1 MIMAFSNNLTVID
14 AGILELVLL
23 ELIPSGVVRFIEIG
37 MNSGETARGIKE
49 YVEERGATL
58 KYCGIDSGLLG
69 KPQSPF
75 MGALVLE
82 GDSAEVSPSAPDE
95 VDAVFVDG
103 CHSFNHVILDT
114 FHYAPRVRAGGF
126 LIYHDTAPHIQQ
138 TMREA
143 TGPDHPLFYNSVNAA
158 LLALRLRED
167 NRWRLFTEGFDA
179 ESKIGGMTV
188 FQKL

>member
-1 MIMAFSNNLTVID
+1 V
-14 AGILELVLL
+14 
-23 ELIPSGVVRFIEIG
+23 
-37 MNSGETARGIKE
+37 
-49 YVEERGATL
+49 
-58 KYCGIDSGLLG
+58 C
-69 KPQSPF
+69 
-75 MGALVLE
+75 
-82 GDSAEVSPSAPDE
+82 
-95 VDAVFVDG
+95 
-103 CHSFNHVILDT
+103 
-114 FHYAPRVRAGGF
+114 VRAGGF

-167 NRWRLFTEGFDA
+167 NRWRLFKEGFDA